1 MRVFSV
7 GYCLMSFP
15 DILIRFGFNL
25 YKVNTLPKRSMLL
38 VLRSKSCRTG
48 SGRRYCLKQICPC
61 SEILMRG
68 GIRRRYNGICGRF
81 QFTKSS

>member
-25 YKVNTLPKRSMLL
+25 YKVNP
-38 VLRSKSCRTG
+38 
-48 SGRRYCLKQICPC
+48 
-61 SEILMRG
+61 
-68 GIRRRYNGICGRF
+68 F
-81 QFTKSS
+81 A